1 MKELDLLVENYFTPA
16 LDATDIL
23 RLVEQVMN
31 EVSQPKELGKPF
43 EYVVVQVAREKAGAY
58 PLDRGD
64 YEKAKVGGLKNA
76 KGQVIADWRNAR
88 FGGKKG
94 KTLEQ
99 LAVELY
105 DMASK
110 ATDSRGVPIFS
121 PMDFKTA
128 KVTDIGKQKYGGGST
143 KVEIKSDI
151 QFGDKTISLKLP
163 GDVQAGSSEG
173 VTQAEQLSIVLDYH
187 VKEAIDEQAEEEA
200 KSLEALLETSKT
212 AILELAE
219 KRFLGSRRQ
228 DNFNKEIA
236 AANKAGVDPSP
247 LIQAYIKEG
256 ILDATGELLNTD
268 YLFDADA
275 VSEKIG
281 AKVNEIFQ
289 SNDKLWRKLVH
300 ELLSGAIGFAEIPG
314 AEAQFIL
321 NPEHL
326 FDLSDDKT
334 IDIYAD
340 AIELRVA
347 LKGGRAIGIEAID
360 DIRKPQ
366 KPDGKKGEKYKSAA
380 SPSYRWDIKADPL
393 EKAIE
398 KEKAKADA
406 LRNDIMRSFR
416 VSLSQLATLGLDA
429 PKTDSPIQ
437 MREEESQE
445 TGNEQSLDLGNMFD
459 RAYDDIMI
467 DIVNNFE
474 EELKDSPIEQS

>member
-1 MKELDLLVENYFTPA
+1 MKELNLLVENYFSPA
-16 LDATDIL
+16 LGATDIL

-43 EYVVVQVAREKAGAY
+43 EYVVVQVAREFAAAN
-58 PLDRGD
+58 PLDGGD

-121 PMDFKTA
+121 QEDFQTA

-187 VKEAIDEQAEEEA
+187 INNAKNKVAEYEAERL
-200 KSLEALLETSKT
+200 KALLETSKT
-212 AILELAE
+212 AILKLAE
-219 KRFLGSRRQ
+219 KSFLGSGRQ
-228 DNFNKEIA
+228 RMFSDEIA
-236 AANKAGVDPSP
+236 ALKAGEKPSA
-247 LIQAYIKEG
+247 LVQAYIKEG
-256 ILDATGELLNTD
+256 IMDATAT
-268 YLFDADA
+268 YLDDRYYFDADA
-275 VSEKIG
+275 ASEKIG

-347 LKGGRAIGIEAID
+347 LKGGRAIGIKSID

-366 KPDGKKGEKYKSAA
+366 KPDGKKGKKYKSAA
-380 SPSYRWDIKADPL
+380 SPSYRWDIKANLL
-393 EKAIE
+393 ERAIA

-406 LRNDIMRSFR
+406 LIR
-416 VSLSQLATLGLDA
+416 QLAALTFAATKPG
-429 PKTDSPIQ
+429 SPIQ
-437 MREEESQE
+437 MREEESQ
-445 TGNEQSLDLGNMFD
+445 EQSLDLGNMFD

-467 DIVNNFE
+467 GIVNNFE